1 MKKDDNL
8 HAGHRKRLKDRFLK
22 SGLEGFHDYEI
33 VELLLT
39 YAIPRRDVKPLA
51 KKLITR
57 FGGLKGIFDAAST
70 ELAVIEGVGDNA
82 AILVNLIKAV
92 SAEYLKERALKKDV
106 VRSSKDVLDYLK
118 VTLSGEKLEKFLAI
132 YLNAKNEILSVET
145 LQEGTIDQ
153 TAVYPRKAMERA
165 LRHNAKSVIFVHNHP
180 SGDATPSKSDR
191 ELTNNLKAAAKTMDI
206 IVHDHIIIGRNT
218 HVSCKELGWLEG

>member
-1 MKKDDNL
+1 MKKDDNP
-8 HAGHRKRLKDRFLK
+8 HAGHRRRLRERFLK
-22 SGLEGFHDYEI
+22 SGLEGFHDYET

-51 KKLITR
+51 KRLIER
-57 FGGLKGIFDAAST
+57 FGGLKGVFDAAST
-70 ELAVIEGVGDNA
+70 ELASIEGVGKNA

-92 SAEYLKERALKKDV
+92 SAEYLKQRALKKDV
-106 VRSSKDVLDYLK
+106 IRSSKDVLDYLK
-118 VTLSGEKLEKFLAI
+118 VTLSGEKLEKFLAV
-132 YLNAKNEILSVET
+132 YLNAKNEILSIET

-191 ELTNNLKAAAKTMDI
+191 ELTRNLKAAAKTMDI

>member
-191 ELTNNLKAAAKTMDI
+191 EL
-206 IVHDHIIIGRNT
+206 
-218 HVSCKELGWLEG
+218 